1 MYYLFFQLPASS
13 FIVTENFCRGREGS
27 TAICG
32 LCRLVVE
39 QFALGKGIK
48 IRVWVQRRV
57 FFFQEPDHYWLKILV

>member
-1 MYYLFFQLPASS
+1 MYYLFFQLPSS

-39 QFALGKGIK
+39 QFALGKDIK

-57 FFFQEPDHYWLKILV
+57 FFFQEPDHYWLKILI